1 MGMFSW
7 KCKGCGDELCCPE
20 LVRIDDHV
28 GAYNGYGVVEMSE
41 GKSWD
46 VFDRSNPNETYS
58 RCPNAW
64 HQLCWQVAR
73 DEAEYFTDKQPPSES
88 APNQGFGDAQD
99 RFMPPPDTPHPHAK
113 HGWQLG
119 DKFKVDIE

>member
-7 KCKGCGDELCCPE
+7 KCKVCGDELCCPE

-46 VFDRSNPNETYS
+46 VFDRSNPNTSYS
-58 RCPNAW
+58 RSPSAW
-64 HQLCWQVAR
+64 HVVCFENAS
-73 DEAEYFTDKQPPSES
+73 EAEQQDQTPSEN
-88 APNQGFGDAQD
+88 APNQGFGEAQD
-99 RFMPPPDTPHPHAK
+99 RFMPPPDTPHPHAEF
-113 HGWQLG
+113 GWQLG
-119 DKFKVDIE
+119 DKFKVDME